1 MSKRTISWALIT
13 PIILAL
19 LMGAGVGFLGTAAA
33 ASKEPI
39 KVGSV
44 IPLTG
49 TFARIAA
56 AQKEGILLAAKKL
69 NAKGGVLGRPI
80 KIYLRD
86 SELNA
91 TIATRRLQDLVTK
104 EKIDWHVGTLSGGI
118 TYAANQVLKK
128 HKIPYMSSC
137 QTVEDFHKKGT
148 TGPYSFTVASVT
160 HTVGYAAAEYIIKT
174 MGAKK
179 LYILYADY
187 AWGQGNRDGIIAGA
201 KAFGGEVIGMDA
213 APLGASDFSPY
224 LTKARGLKPDGF
236 VLATPGGNA
245 LTSMKQI
252 YEMGLQKEM
261 KIFCSW
267 TSLAIG
273 TGMIREFAGMYGG
286 IDYLWNRD
294 DPITKKFYEE
304 FSAEYGKPPDSYAYL
319 TTTGLNELA
328 WAANKVG
335 SLDPEK
341 IVAALT
347 DPSHKFDYGKGE
359 SYWRGC
365 DRRAIQNW
373 FIVRGK
379 QPEDIKGK
387 YDIFEHI
394 GTVGTGPGY
403 NLTCKELGY

>member
-1 MSKRTISWALIT
+1 MSWALLT

-19 LMGAGVGFLGTAAA
+19 LIGAGVGFLGTPP
-33 ASKEPI
+33 ASAKEPI

-49 TFARIAA
+49 VFARIAS
-56 AQKEGILLAAKKL
+56 AQKDGILLAAKQI
-69 NAKGGVLGRPI
+69 NARGGVLGRPI
-80 KIYLRD
+80 KVYLRD

-128 HKIPYMSSC
+128 HNIPYMSSC

-187 AWGQGNRDGIIAGA
+187 AWGKGNRDGIIAGA
-201 KAFGGEVIGMDA
+201 KAFGGQVIGMDA
-213 APLGASDFSPY
+213 APLGAPDFSPY

-236 VLATPGGNA
+236 VIAVPGGNT
-245 LTSMKQI
+245 LTCIKQI
-252 YEMGLQKEM
+252 YEMGLNKEM
-261 KIFCSW
+261 KVFSSW
-267 TSLAIG
+267 TALPIG
-273 TGMIREFAGMYGG
+273 MGVIREFAGMHGG
-286 IDYLWNRD
+286 IDFLWNRD
-294 DPITKKFYEE
+294 DPITRKFYQDAM
-304 FSAEYGKPPDSYAYL
+304 AEYGKPPDSYTY
-319 TTTGLNELA
+319 TTYTGLNEFA

-335 SLDPEK
+335 SLDPAK
-341 IVAALT
+341 MTAALT
-347 DPSHKFDYGKGE
+347 SPNHKFDYGKGE
-359 SYWRGC
+359 AYWRSC
-365 DRRAIQNW
+365 DRRAVQNW

-379 QPEDIKGK
+379 QPQDIKQK
-387 YDIFEHI
+387 WDIFEHI

>member
-1 MSKRTISWALIT
+1 
-13 PIILAL
+13 
-19 LMGAGVGFLGTAAA
+19 
-33 ASKEPI
+33 
-39 KVGSV
+39 
-44 IPLTG
+44 
-49 TFARIAA
+49 
-56 AQKEGILLAAKKL
+56 
-69 NAKGGVLGRPI
+69 
-80 KIYLRD
+80 LRD

-128 HKIPYMSSC
+128 AGIPYMSSC

-148 TGPYSFTVASVT
+148 TGPYTFTVASVT

-174 MGAKK
+174 MGAKT
-179 LYILYADY
+179 LYILYADN
-187 AWGQGNRDGIIAGA
+187 AWGKGNRDGIIAGA
-201 KAFGGEVIGMDA
+201 KAFGGKVIGMDA
-213 APLGASDFSPY
+213 APLGASDFSPF
-224 LTKARGLKPDGF
+224 LTKARGLKPDGI
-236 VLATPGGNA
+236 VLAEPGGNA
-245 LTSMKQI
+245 LTSVKQL

-261 KIFCSW
+261 KVFCSW

-335 SLDPEK
+335 SLDPKK
-341 IVAALT
+341 IVAVLT
-347 DPSHKFDYGKGE
+347 DPSHKFNYGKGE

-365 DRRAIQNW
+365 DRRSIQNW

-379 QPEDIKGK
+379 QPGDIKGK

>member
-1 MSKRTISWALIT
+1 MSKKGMSWVLII
-13 PIILAL
+13 PIIVAL
-19 LMGAGVGFLGTAAA
+19 LIGGGVGLFGTPP
-33 ASKEPI
+33 ASAKEPI

-49 TFARIAA
+49 TFAKVAA
-56 AQKEGILLAAKKL
+56 AQKEGILLAAKEI
-69 NAKGGVLGRPI
+69 NARGGVLGRPI

-91 TIATRRLQDLVTK
+91 TIATRRLQDLVAK

-137 QTVEDFHKKGT
+137 QTVEHFHKKGI

-160 HTVGYAAAEYIIKT
+160 HTVGYTAAEYMIKN
-174 MGAKK
+174 MGVKTI
-179 LYILYADY
+179 YVLYADY
-187 AWGQGNRDGIIAGA
+187 AWGKGNRDGVIAGA
-201 KAFGGEVIGMDA
+201 EKFGGKVIGMDA
-213 APLGASDFSPY
+213 APLGAPDFSPY
-224 LTKARGLKPDGF
+224 LTKARGIKPDGF
-236 VLATPGGNA
+236 IIATPGGNT
-245 LTSMKQI
+245 LTTIKQL
-252 YEMGLQKEM
+252 YEMGMHKEM
-261 KIFCSW
+261 KIFSSW

-273 TGMIREFAGMYGG
+273 MGVTREFAGWVGG

-294 DPITKKFYEE
+294 DPISRKFLKA
-304 FSAEYGKPPDSYAYL
+304 FRAEYGKPPDSYAYL
-319 TTTGLNELA
+319 TYTGLNEFA

-335 SLDPEK
+335 SLDQDK
-341 IVAALT
+341 MTAALT
-347 DPSHKFDYGKGE
+347 SPNHKFDYGKGE
-359 SYWRGC
+359 AYWRGC

-379 QPEDIKGK
+379 QPKDIKEK

-403 NLTCKELGY
+403 NLTCNELGY